1 MTWTL
6 KETNAADRRISKLA
20 EEGVTVDMNS
30 HEFRTKLG
38 YNYVEYLT
46 STQDDEEES

>member
-6 KETNAADRRISKLA
+6 KETSAAERRISKLA
-20 EEGVTVDMNS
+20 EDGVSVDMTS
-30 HEFRTKLG
+30 HQFRTKLG

-46 STQDDEEES
+46 NIENEEES